1 MVTIFHSC
9 NFDLRLDKIKM
20 STTVNDKNNNAC
32 DVLLIFAQTLNL
44 LIVWCERE
52 GDFQHLHIRIQS
64 LYITGLRKV
73 LLDRC
78 CHVA

>member
-1 MVTIFHSC
+1 VVTIFHSC
-9 NFDLRLDKIKM
+9 NFDLSLDKIKM

-32 DVLLIFAQTLNL
+32 DVLLI
-44 LIVWCERE
+44 VWCERE
-52 GDFQHLHIRIQS
+52 GDLQHLHMKIQS